1 MFYYFISFVL
11 FKDVPEFAMIR
22 KETHMIPLL
31 LFAIL
36 LGGPIQEEV
45 FGLRGYVLPVLMN
58 SKSASAYYC

>member
-1 MFYYFISFVL
+1 
-11 FKDVPEFAMIR
+11 MIR

-45 FGLRGYVLPVLMN
+45 FGLRGYALPVLMN